1 MAGRTKGDGLGKTG
15 GRQKGTENKTTQSM
29 KALVTEFVNDK
40 FEAYKEAW
48 NELED
53 KDKVSSF
60 NSLLKLVIPTARD
73 EAADDKDRQSID
85 TLFSRLF
92 DK

>member
-29 KALVTEFVNDK
+29 KALVAEFPNDK
-40 FEAYKEAW
+40 FQAYKAAW
-48 NELED
+48 NGLED

-60 NSLLKLVIPTARD
+60 NSLHKFFISTARD
-73 EAADDKDRQSID
+73 ERADVKDGE
-85 TLFSRLF
+85 
-92 DK
+92 

>member
-40 FEAYKEAW
+40 FEAYKEA
-48 NELED
+48 
-53 KDKVSSF
+53 
-60 NSLLKLVIPTARD
+60 
-73 EAADDKDRQSID
+73 
-85 TLFSRLF
+85 
-92 DK
+92 